1 MLTLFHD
8 FTSPASAVSVARLQ
22 RLAAEGIDV
31 TFHGFEA
38 IGIDL
43 TVPVTSD
50 VVAELGAV
58 ERDAAAEGLTL
69 VPPAAL
75 PPTGLAHV
83 VTGVAEADNR
93 GAAWRTAVYRAFWRE
108 GADLADREVLVRIAA
123 GAGVDIERARAAL
136 DDRTALAAVRRR
148 TAELRGEGVGGVP
161 TLLAHRTL
169 IPGLLPESDL
179 RAMIIG

>member
-8 FTSPASAVSVARLQ
+8 FTSPASAVAVARLQ
-22 RLAAEGIDV
+22 RLADEGIDV

-43 TVPVTSD
+43 TLPVTSD
-50 VVAELGAV
+50 VVGELASV

-69 VPPAAL
+69 ARPSAL

-83 VTGVAEADNR
+83 VTDVAEAGDR
-93 GAAWRTAVYRAFWRE
+93 GAAWRTAVYRAFWYD
-108 GADLADREVLVRIAA
+108 GADLADRDVLVEIAA
-123 GAGVDIERARAAL
+123 GAGVDIERTRAAL
-136 DDRTALAAVRRR
+136 EDRVALAAVRRR
-148 TAELRGEGVGGVP
+148 TAEFRGEGVGGVP

-169 IPGLLPESDL
+169 VPGLLPETDL